1 MDMKRT
7 SPLGFS
13 LLELLV
19 ALAFLMLLVG
29 ISAPSIASLRG
40 KSKLQREAERL
51 RGILT
56 SLSLRAVQQED
67 DATLLVTKENY
78 TARFSKTPKRR
89 ALYREINPPVKLL
102 TSSREVI
109 TFYRSGV
116 TTPTT
121 FELGDG
127 ASRCTVR
134 LSLRGRVTST
144 C

>member
-1 MDMKRT
+1 MKYKS
-7 SPLGFS
+7 SPGFS

-51 RGILT
+51 RSTLT
-56 SLSLRAVQQED
+56 ALSLRAVQQED
-67 DATLLVTKENY
+67 DAMLLVNKESY

-89 ALYREINPPVKLL
+89 ALFREIIPPVKLL
-102 TSSREVI
+102 SSSREII
-109 TFYRSGV
+109 TFYKSGV
-116 TTPTT
+116 ATPAT

-127 ASRCTVR
+127 ASRCTLR
-134 LSLRGRVTST
+134 LSLRGRVASS